1 MVEYNNVYVKLID
14 TYLQKLKTTV
24 KNKAGTT
31 MRMSLKM
38 FDWNDLPHELL
49 LTRRQQSKAK
59 KCI

>member
-14 TYLQKLKTTV
+14 TYLQKLKTSV

-38 FDWNDLPHELL
+38 LDGNDLPHDLL
-49 LTRRQQSKAK
+49 LTRR
-59 KCI
+59 

>member
-1 MVEYNNVYVKLID
+1 MVEYNNVYVKSID
-14 TYLQKLKTTV
+14 TYLQKLKTSV

-38 FDWNDLPHELL
+38 LDGNDLPHDLL
-49 LTRRQQSKAK
+49 LTRRQKNKAK